1 MSSSRIFGQTLEV
14 ACIVDL
20 EQTSES
26 LHAHVELHGVEV
38 GPGDQVIVHDAPTQV
53 GFGQRRV
60 VQRRAT
66 MVRAGVLRATAAR
79 LAGYLALTELYE
91 VTFSDG
97 RVS

>member
-1 MSSSRIFGQTLEV
+1 MSRSRIFGQTLEV
-14 ACIVDL
+14 PCVVDL

-26 LHAHVELHGVEV
+26 LHAHVELHGVEL

-53 GFGQRRV
+53 RFGQRRV
-60 VQRRAT
+60 MQRRAT
-66 MVRAGVLRATAAR
+66 MVRAGMLRATTAR

-97 RVS
+97 RAS

>member
-1 MSSSRIFGQTLEV
+1 MSRSRIFGQTLEV
-14 ACIVDL
+14 PCVVDL

-26 LHAHVELHGVEV
+26 LHAYVELRGVEV

-66 MVRAGVLRATAAR
+66 MLRAGVLRATGAR

>member
-1 MSSSRIFGQTLEV
+1 MSRSRIFGQTLEV
-14 ACIVDL
+14 PCVVDL

-26 LHAHVELHGVEV
+26 LHAYVELHGVEV

-60 VQRRAT
+60 VQRLAT

-79 LAGYLALTELYE
+79 VSGYLALTELYD

>member
-1 MSSSRIFGQTLEV
+1 MSRIFGQTVEV
-14 ACIVDL
+14 PCVVDL

-38 GPGDQVIVHDAPTQV
+38 GPGDQVIVHDAPTEV

-66 MVRAGVLRATAAR
+66 MIRAGVLRATAAR
-79 LAGYLALTELYE
+79 VGGYLALTELYE